1 MQKFSVIAAQVYVID
16 YLSRKR
22 YFGAHQTLSE
32 NIPKGT
38 PPEHKKTILKAINK
52 LANKGLLITKKKHY
66 GVHVSLNPR
75 KTQEMREYLQELE
88 DKL

>member
-1 MQKFSVIAAQVYVID
+1 MQKFSLIEAQIYVID

-32 NIPKGT
+32 NIPKGK
-38 PPEHKKTILKAINK
+38 PQDHKKIIINAINN

-66 GVHVSLNPR
+66 GVHVSLNPH
-75 KTQEMREYLQELE
+75 KTQEIRKYLQELE
-88 DKL
+88 IKL